1 MFFCLPILDQEQ
13 ITIPLSEYQ
22 SLLALVSRLEAK
34 IILLEEEIKLLKN
47 GRNSKTSSLA
57 PSHDIAKSN
66 SKSLREAFGLKTG
79 GQQGHEGS
87 TLKMVAIADEIKHYR
102 PYFCKACGN
111 SLLNE
116 QSELV
121 SKKQE
126 IELPTLTPKYIE
138 HQSYSCRCTKCGI
151 KTVSELPVHLKGNI
165 QYGASVSALVAYLSV
180 RQYISYNRVAEMMRD
195 CFAIPLS
202 EGTVDNLLDSVAQ
215 QAMPIYEIIQKRVEV
230 SKVVGGDET
239 GIKINGSKGWLFT
252 FQTPTLTFLNVSLSR
267 GYDSILNVFANG
279 FPMAT
284 YVSDC
289 LAAQLK
295 TPAKHHQICIA
306 HLLRELTNFT
316 VAFDCPWAKQM
327 KQLLVQA
334 IELKKGLQP
343 TDYLTTNETVIL
355 IANRLDE
362 LLNDTNYYNHKKIK
376 AFVKRLRKNETSVL
390 TFLYHQKVPPDNN
403 ASERAIRNAKV
414 KMKVSNQFKTLTGA
428 NRFAIIRSV
437 IDTTIKN
444 SQNVL
449 QALTLLPN
457 FNPAE

>member
-87 TLKMVAIADEIKHYR
+87 TLKMVATADEIKQYR

-138 HQSYSCRCTKCGI
+138 HQSYSCCCTKCGI

-195 CFAIPLS
+195 CFAIP
-202 EGTVDNLLDSVAQ
+202 
-215 QAMPIYEIIQKRVEV
+215 
-230 SKVVGGDET
+230 
-239 GIKINGSKGWLFT
+239 
-252 FQTPTLTFLNVSLSR
+252 
-267 GYDSILNVFANG
+267 
-279 FPMAT
+279 
-284 YVSDC
+284 
-289 LAAQLK
+289 
-295 TPAKHHQICIA
+295 
-306 HLLRELTNFT
+306 
-316 VAFDCPWAKQM
+316 
-327 KQLLVQA
+327 
-334 IELKKGLQP
+334 
-343 TDYLTTNETVIL
+343 
-355 IANRLDE
+355 
-362 LLNDTNYYNHKKIK
+362 
-376 AFVKRLRKNETSVL
+376 
-390 TFLYHQKVPPDNN
+390 
-403 ASERAIRNAKV
+403 
-414 KMKVSNQFKTLTGA
+414 
-428 NRFAIIRSV
+428 
-437 IDTTIKN
+437 
-444 SQNVL
+444 
-449 QALTLLPN
+449 
-457 FNPAE
+457 